1 MSAKNQLVYSRIADP
16 SIAVWRGQWRL
27 LSPETNRMIRVCEC
41 EVEEGDNGQT
51 VSFHT
56 DLVHLAV
63 EFQMPLGVVLVVEE
77 RPT

>member
-1 MSAKNQLVYSRIADP
+1 MSVKNQLIYSRIADP

-41 EVEEGDNGQT
+41 EVEEGDRGQM

-56 DLVHLAV
+56 EMVHLAV

-77 RPT
+77 RPA

>member
-1 MSAKNQLVYSRIADP
+1 
-16 SIAVWRGQWRL
+16 
-27 LSPETNRMIRVCEC
+27 MIRVCEC

-56 DLVHLAV
+56 DLVHCAV

-77 RPT
+77 RPI